1 MNSRTNDPFGRLRRA
16 CIPTH
21 RLMMSSATTIVGV
34 GTTGSESMIA
44 LHGLVHRATFGQL
57 PKVTR
62 WVSLDAD
69 KDSRDAM
76 SLAHQT
82 TIEFLSVGL
91 DGAGTVLGKGYA
103 IGVKAFP
110 EIANTI
116 LDAMSSLTAAD
127 DPRFPLNKAPSS
139 CQTVVLISGIGGTSG
154 GITDL
159 VLTACLKAS
168 AHLGHD
174 IFRVINVTIGGEIPW
189 RDMNRSLNK
198 DGIRRILAN
207 YAECSM
213 WRYSQMATQ
222 RPITIEVPGHGR
234 MRLPAST
241 RISSNIELDWE
252 NPFVKLSTVEDVIN
266 MLSAALFHRL
276 FTAVGTSRSSRE
288 CDDVTCG
295 RTGQNH
301 PLVSGATL

>member
-1 MNSRTNDPFGRLRRA
+1 MKKSSTDPFERLRQA
-16 CIPTH
+16 SIPTY
-21 RLMMSSATTIVGV
+21 RMMMSSATTIIGI

-44 LHGLVHRATFGQL
+44 LHDLAYLATDGQL
-57 PKVTR
+57 PQITR

-69 KDSRDAM
+69 KDSRNSM
-76 SLAHQT
+76 SLSHQT

-110 EIANTI
+110 EISNTI
-116 LDAMSSLTAAD
+116 LDAMSSLNAAN
-127 DPRFPLNKAPSS
+127 DPRLPLNKAPSS
-139 CQTVVLISGIGGTSG
+139 CQTVVLISGVGGTSG
-154 GITDL
+154 GINDL

-174 IFRVINVTIGGEIPW
+174 IFRVITVTLGGEIPW
-189 RDMNRSLNK
+189 RDINRSLNK

-252 NPFVKLSTVEDVIN
+252 NPFVKLSTTQEVTN
-266 MLSAALFHRL
+266 MLAASLFHRL
-276 FTAVGTSRSSRE
+276 FTAVGTSRASRE

-301 PLVSGATL
+301 PLLSGVTL